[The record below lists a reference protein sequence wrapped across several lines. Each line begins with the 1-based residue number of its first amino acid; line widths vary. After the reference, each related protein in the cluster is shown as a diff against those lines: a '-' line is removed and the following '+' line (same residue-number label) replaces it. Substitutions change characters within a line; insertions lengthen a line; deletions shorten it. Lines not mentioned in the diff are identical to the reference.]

1 MTDSH
6 RDMEKTPTSSDSCP
20 FYVPNIKHE
29 AIVQEKTCAAA
40 ATLVNF
46 TSIRETQF
54 SVRDARDSVT
64 LTLQSTL
71 YHEPCPLPL

>member
-20 FYVPNIKHE
+20 FYVPNIKHQ
-29 AIVQEKTCAAA
+29 ALVPEKICAAA

-46 TSIRETQF
+46 ISISETQI
-54 SVRDARDSVT
+54 SVRDARDYVT
-64 LTLQSTL
+64 LTL
-71 YHEPCPLPL
+71 